1 MKMNN
6 AIFDV
11 GANNGLDGLG
21 FALLNP
27 TYNVYAFEANPDLI
41 SEIIKNKKKIEIFF
55 KLELKNYEI
64 INKAISDFDGSS
76 IFNVSQ
82 FNLCSSLL
90 KYKFVET
97 KKKITIEVITLE
109 NFCIQKNIDNIIHL
123 HVDTQGSDL
132 NVIKGLKSFRKKV
145 HSGVMETI
153 VEKKDLLYEGGS
165 SYDQVKSLFSQWN
178 LNIIKTE
185 FNDFEKKEINVYFL
199 NDLIPKNEILKF
211 NRYKKRFINRIIED
225 KINTKDYFYMKYLKL
240 FKL

>member
-1 MKMNN
+1 MNN
-6 AIFDV
+6 VIFDV

-21 FALLNP
+21 FALHNP
-27 TYNVYAFEANPDLI
+27 AYNVYAFEANPELI
-41 SEIIKNKKKIEIFF
+41 PEIIKNKKKIEVFF

-64 INKAISDFDGSS
+64 INKAISDFNGMSD
-76 IFNVSQ
+76 FHVSQ

-97 KKKITIEVITLE
+97 KKKITSEVITLE

-132 NVIKGLKSFRKKV
+132 NVIKGLKSYRKKV

-153 VEKKDLLYEGGS
+153 VEKEDLLYEGGS
-165 SYDQVKSLFSQWN
+165 SYDQVKSLFNQWN
-178 LNIIKTE
+178 FNIVKTE
-185 FNDFEKKEINVYFL
+185 FNDYEKKEINVYFS
-199 NDLIPKNEILKF
+199 NNLIPKNELLKF
-211 NRYKKRFINRIIED
+211 KKYKKRFINRIIEN
-225 KINTKDYFYMKYLKL
+225 KNNTKDYFYMKYLKI